1 MDVSIG
7 PLINVFFGKKK
18 VYLFLLRAKRGSSEI
33 QQSKEILVLA
43 RIIIILEDGQSY
55 VK

>member
-18 VYLFLLRAKRGSSEI
+18 FIYSSWEQKEEVLKYSRVKKFLF
-33 QQSKEILVLA
+33 
-43 RIIIILEDGQSY
+43 
-55 VK
+55 